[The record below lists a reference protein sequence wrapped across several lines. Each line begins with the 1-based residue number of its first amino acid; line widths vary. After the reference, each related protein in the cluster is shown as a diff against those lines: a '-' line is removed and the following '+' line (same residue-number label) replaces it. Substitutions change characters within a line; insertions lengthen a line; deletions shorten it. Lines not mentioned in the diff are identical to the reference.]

1 VFVKTKLFPVIVI
14 SSTVALLLSGCASYH
29 AASLNGL
36 SSEVFTQSSTSA
48 SKAGIVIAA
57 KALNKLEC
65 KRYFDRDVLKKG
77 YQPVQLYIQNNSDMS
92 YSFSLNRI
100 SLPCARSEE
109 VAEKVHTST
118 IGRILGYGIPGL
130 IIAWPLVIPAVVDGI
145 KSSEA
150 NELLDNDFASKTAR
164 DQIILPHSCLNK
176 IVFVPIAEYQPSFT
190 ITIMDQES
198 NQPKNFNVT
207 AQG

>member
-1 VFVKTKLFPVIVI
+1 MKTKLPHIIVI
-14 SSTVALLLSGCASYH
+14 SLMATSLLSGCASYK

-36 SSEVFTQSSTSA
+36 SSEAAISSSFFA
-48 SKAGIVIAA
+48 RKDDVVVVA
-57 KALNKLEC
+57 KAFNKADC
-65 KRYFDRDVLKKG
+65 KRYLDRDVLKKG
-77 YQPVQLYIQNNSDMS
+77 YQPVHLYIQNNSDNS
-92 YSFSLNRI
+92 YAFALNRI
-100 SLPCARSEE
+100 SLPCASYES
-109 VAEKVHTST
+109 VTTKVHTST
-118 IGRILGYGIPGL
+118 IGRVLGYGIPGL
-130 IIAWPLVIPAVVDGI
+130 LIAWPLVIPAVVDGI

-164 DQIILPHSCLNK
+164 DQIILPHSYLNK
-176 IVFVPIAEYQPSFT
+176 VFFVPIAEYQSSFT